1 MKGPLRCGVPELISK
16 AGRGALQFANRLCS
30 RVDGYAGADAEEEV
44 APLFVVGLPRSGTT
58 LVYELIVQA
67 FEVSYF
73 SRIFDYTYGMP
84 NVTTRLTSRLTRN
97 YEPKYESNYGRIPGF
112 FSPAENHTF
121 WMRWFPEILK
131 LGHYVPR
138 ELMNDD
144 SISSMNK
151 VVSSITRISGRPYVF
166 KDVYFALSIPSLT
179 KAFSRAKV
187 VIVRRDLEAIAASL
201 YKRRCELQKTRSW
214 WSVKPPF
221 SEDYIGKDMLEQ
233 VAFQCARTEQLMDRG
248 LSEVGGKCYFS
259 VSYSEVCNS
268 PQRFIASLSDWL
280 GEGYWL
286 RSVYDLPESFEQRRS
301 VRFSADQAQCY
312 GELVRGMHAD
322 KEGYMERLDGQVK
335 SLLCGI
341 KL

>member
-1 MKGPLRCGVPELISK
+1 MKSSLRCGVSCLISK

-30 RVDGYAGADAEEEV
+30 RADAYAGADVEEEEV

-58 LVYELIVQA
+58 LVYELIAQA

-73 SRIFDYTYGMP
+73 SHMFDYTYGLP

-97 YEPKYESNYGRIPGF
+97 PEPKYESSYGRIPGF

-121 WMRWFPEILK
+121 WMRWFPERSK
-131 LGHYVPR
+131 LGHYVPG

-144 SISSMNK
+144 LISSMNRA
-151 VVSSITRISGRPYVF
+151 VGSITRISGRPYVF
-166 KDVYFALSIPSLT
+166 KDVYFTLSIPSLT

-201 YKRRCELQKTRSW
+201 YKRRCELHKTLSW
-214 WSVKPPF
+214 WSIKPPF
-221 SEDYIGKDMLEQ
+221 SDDYIGKEMLEQ
-233 VAFQCARTEQLMDRG
+233 VAFQCVRTEQLMDRA
-248 LSEVGGKCYFS
+248 LSEVGSECCFS

-268 PQRFIASLSDWL
+268 PQHFIASLGDWL
-280 GEGYWL
+280 GEGYRL
-286 RSVYDLPESFEQRRS
+286 RSVYDLPESFEQRGS
-301 VRFSADQAQCY
+301 VGFSSDQVQRFC
-312 GELVRGMHAD
+312 ELVRGMYAD

-335 SLLCGI
+335 SLLCEN
-341 KL
+341 